1 MNAWNSLITATS
13 MPHAMTLWE
22 ALSATVWKDS
32 VEMEYN
38 VKVIINLS
46 KRLFILYTTDF
57 Y

>member
-32 VEMEYN
+32 VGMEYN

-46 KRLFILYTTDF
+46 KRFFILYTTDF